1 MFNQRLH
8 GARPLALLLVLLLCA
23 SAARAHDWRELDTSA
38 QLADAAVA
46 LRVAAA
52 VQAAYLPAERAPSA
66 AAWPP
71 ELAWF
76 RWIEAH
82 VADEGR
88 PGRTRIEEALALH
101 AVDWIDDLG
110 PAAAAR
116 WWWGV
121 VRVVAEHAA
130 ARGVTEAERDAAY
143 DALEAAELPEADL
156 VRLSWVAVLPALDDE
171 ERRDL
176 ASVFAALDALVAAG
190 GAR

>member
-1 MFNQRLH
+1 
-8 GARPLALLLVLLLCA
+8 V
-23 SAARAHDWRELDTSA
+23 
-38 QLADAAVA
+38 V
-46 LRVAAA
+46 
-52 VQAAYLPAERAPSA
+52 YLPATSAPTA
-66 AAWPP
+66 AAWPV

-76 RWIEAH
+76 RWIEAN
-82 VADEGR
+82 VAGDGR

-101 AVDWIDDLG
+101 AVDWIDELG
-110 PAAAAR
+110 PAAASR

-156 VRLSWVAVLPALDDE
+156 VRLSWVAVLPELDDE

-176 ASVFAALDALVAAG
+176 APVFAALDALVAAG
-190 GAR
+190 GSR